1 MARTYYFRQDLKD
14 ESLEM
19 PVSKAARERY
29 GFAAELFSE
38 HGNLML
44 SDFAAA
50 QRVAQQINEVRD
62 TERYPQ
68 SAISAGELY
77 AAGLVQELLRLLV
90 SLYLQETDETAI
102 ERAYSHL
109 EETLDGDLEG
119 TLERYVQDFPAKAV
133 YTKKRT
139 VKEYLAGSSKS
150 IPHRQIVFEELLLL
164 RMANENPAMERFIE
178 LFDDEDLE
186 QHTSY
191 IKIITQ
197 LETFFEGEPGFGGKK
212 LLDVLRGPLRSHPT
226 SLEGQLSFLRTQW
239 PALSEGRFSGLMRR
253 LMQTLGTI
261 QEERRERFGGGPG
274 PAQVIDPRAEYGAL
288 SSSAG
293 AFEQIEYERFSPDSS
308 WMPRVVML
316 AKSTFVWLGQLSKQY
331 GRDIS
336 RLDQVPD
343 EELDELARRGFT
355 GLWLIGLWERS
366 AASKK
371 IKNMRGNPDAVAS
384 AYSLY
389 DYVIAS
395 DLGGQ
400 DAFNNLKWRAGE
412 RGVRMASD
420 MVPNHVGVDG
430 RWVVEHPDWFLQL
443 EGSPY
448 PSYTFNGPDLSN
460 DDRVGIFLEDHY
472 YDSSDAAVV
481 FKRTDLHTGNER
493 YIYHGN
499 DGTSMPWNDT
509 AQVNYLNA
517 EAREAV
523 IQTILHVARLSP
535 IIRFDAAMTLAK
547 RHIQRLWFPEP
558 GSGGA
563 IASRAQYGTLTTD
576 DFNAAI
582 PEEFWREVVDRVAQ
596 EVPDTLLLAEAFWMM
611 EGYFVRTLG
620 MHRVYNSAFM
630 HMFKDEDN
638 AKYRRSIK
646 NVLEF
651 EPEILKRYVN
661 FMSNPDE
668 ETAIAQFGSDDKYF
682 GVCTMLVTM
691 PGLPMFGHGQVEG
704 FEEKYGME
712 YKSAKRDETPNG
724 WLIERHRREIFPL
737 MYRREQFAE
746 VENFLLY
753 DVHTPEGGVNEDVYA
768 YSNRVGDRAS
778 LVVFNNKF
786 ARAKG
791 WIKEAAPHATKEGG
805 MQPSR
810 DLKAGLGLR
819 AHGDDFTIFRD
830 QISNL
835 EFIRRSADMA
845 NGFYLELEAF
855 KYQAFVDFRE
865 AHDYDGN
872 YAQIH
877 DQLGGRGVPSIE
889 EELASLRLKPLHQSF
904 REVLSKE
911 VILNLR
917 SRVESKRGQSQAQ
930 ATLPGRYGAF
940 LEKTRDFIP
949 ADGLKSDTQPLVNRF
964 TIELGQL
971 LPLPSL
977 EMLAPKFKQGQE
989 VETILSDNLTPEMS
1003 GSLYAWLSVHG
1014 LGYLTGDN
1022 STEASLTA
1030 MRRWRLDSVIEGVFN
1045 DLGLPAERVLRLVKL
1060 AVRYSRW
1067 YELEDE
1073 NRSPAEKLLEL
1084 LLDDDEAQV
1093 FLGVNAHEGV
1103 RYFNRES
1110 YRELT
1115 ARLAC
1120 VGILNLSVLSA
1131 KEVDAGLKRIHQGLK
1146 DFAAAEKRSEYR
1158 VDKLLDVA
1166 PKSKTAKKTAKT
1178 SAKKS
1183 VTKKSATKKPT
1194 AKKSDTKASTKKSA
1208 AKKSAAKSTA
1218 KTAKPT
1224 AKKTGAKTKR
1234 VDSGGGKG
1242 SSKTKKSTEANEESA
1257 TSSSD

>member
-1 MARTYYFRQDLKD
+1 MALRTYYFQQLKED
-14 ESLEM
+14 DSLEI
-19 PVSKAARERY
+19 PVSKKARARY
-29 GFAAELFSE
+29 GFAADLFSE
-38 HGNLML
+38 HGNLVL
-44 SDFAAA
+44 TDFAAA
-50 QRVAQQINEVRD
+50 QRVAQQINDVRD
-62 TERYPQ
+62 TKRYPQ

-90 SLYLQETDETAI
+90 SLYLQETDGAAI
-102 ERAYSHL
+102 ERAYAHL
-109 EETLDGDLEG
+109 EESLGDELEG
-119 TLERYVQDFPAKAV
+119 TLERYTQDFPAKVV
-133 YTKKRT
+133 YTNKRT
-139 VKEYLAGSSKS
+139 VKEYLGGSSKS
-150 IPHRQIVFEELLLL
+150 IPHRQLVFEELLLL
-164 RMANENPAMERFIE
+164 RMANENPAMERFVE

-186 QHTSY
+186 QHTAY
-191 IKIITQ
+191 KQMIET
-197 LETFFEGEPGFGGKK
+197 LEAFFEDEPGFGGKK
-212 LLDVLRGPLRSHPT
+212 LLDVLRGPLRSHPA
-226 SLEGQLSFLRTQW
+226 SLDGQLEFLRAQW
-239 PALSEGRFSGLMRR
+239 PALSEGRFEGLMRR

-274 PAQVIDPRAEYGAL
+274 PAQVIDPRAEYG
-288 SSSAG
+288 SVG

-316 AKSTFVWLGQLSKQY
+316 AKSTFVWLGQLSRFY
-331 GRDIS
+331 NRDIS

-389 DYVIAS
+389 DYQIAS

-400 DAFNNLKWRAGE
+400 EAYDNLKWRAWE

-420 MVPNHVGVDG
+420 MVPNHVGIDG

-443 EGSPY
+443 DHSPY

-460 DDRVGIFLEDHY
+460 DERVGIFLEDHY

-481 FKRTDLHTGNER
+481 FKRVDYHTGNER

-509 AQVNYLNA
+509 AQLNYLNA
-517 EAREAV
+517 EAREAI

-582 PEEFWREVVDRVAQ
+582 PEEFWREVVDRVAE

-651 EPEILKRYVN
+651 EPNILKRYVN

-668 ETAIAQFGSDDKYF
+668 ETAIAQFGQDDKYF
-682 GVCTMLVTM
+682 GVCTVMVTM

-712 YKSAKRDETPNG
+712 FKRAKREENPSG
-724 WLIERHRREIFPL
+724 WLIDRHYREVFPL
-737 MYRREQFAE
+737 MHRREQFAE

-753 DVHTPEGGVNEDVYA
+753 DVHTQGGGVNEDVYA

-786 ARAKG
+786 SQAKG
-791 WIKEAAPHATKEGG
+791 WIKDAAPHATKEGG

-819 AHGDDFTIFRD
+819 AHGNDFTIFRD
-830 QISNL
+830 QVSNL
-835 EFIRRSADMA
+835 EFIRRSTDLA

-855 KYQAFVDFRE
+855 KYQVFLDFRE
-865 AHDYDGN
+865 AHDHDGT
-872 YAQIH
+872 YAKIH

-889 EELASLRLKPLHQSF
+889 EEIAFLRLQPLHDAFSN
-904 REVLSKE
+904 VLSKE
-911 VILNLR
+911 VILGLR
-917 SRVESKRGQSQAQ
+917 SRVQSERGQSKAQ
-930 ATLPGRYGAF
+930 ATLPEHYGAF
-940 LEKTRDFIP
+940 LEATLNFIP
-949 ADGLKSDTQPLVNRF
+949 EEARTGDTQPLLERF
-964 TIELGQL
+964 TTELGQL

-977 EMLAPKFKQGQE
+977 NTLAPKFKKGGE
-989 VETILSDNLTPEMS
+989 VESILSDNLTPEMS
-1003 GSLYAWLSVHG
+1003 GSLYAWLSVHA
-1014 LGYLTGDN
+1014 LGHLTGDGSN
-1022 STEASLTA
+1022 EASLTA
-1030 MRRWRLDSVIEGVFN
+1030 IYRWRLDRVIENVFG
-1045 DLGLPAERVLRLVKL
+1045 DLGLNAERVLRLVKL
-1060 AVRYSRW
+1060 LVRYKNW

-1073 NRSPAEKLLEL
+1073 DRKPAEKLLEL
-1084 LLDDDEAQV
+1084 LMDDEEAQT

-1103 RYFNRES
+1103 RYFNKES

-1120 VGILNLSVLSA
+1120 VAILNLSVLKA
-1131 KEVDAGLKRIHQGLK
+1131 KEIDAGLKKIHQGLK
-1146 DFAAAEKRSEYR
+1146 DFAAAEARSEYR
-1158 VDKLLDVA
+1158 VDGLLEEDK
-1166 PKSKTAKKTAKT
+1166 PKSKVKKTAKASAKKSTAKKAGTKKAETKNGAKKSAGEKAHAEKVEAKKTATKQTTAKKTT
-1178 SAKKS
+1178 
-1183 VTKKSATKKPT
+1183 TE
-1194 AKKSDTKASTKKSA
+1194 
-1208 AKKSAAKSTA
+1208 
-1218 KTAKPT
+1218 
-1224 AKKTGAKTKR
+1224 KTGAKTK
-1234 VDSGGGKG
+1234 KEEG
-1242 SSKTKKSTEANEESA
+1242 SDKPESAETREETA

>member
-1 MARTYYFRQDLKD
+1 MARTYYFQQDLKD
-14 ESLEM
+14 DSLEIPM
-19 PVSKAARERY
+19 SKAARERY
-29 GFAAELFSE
+29 GFSADLFSE
-38 HGNLML
+38 HGNLLL

-62 TERYPQ
+62 TKRYPQ

-90 SLYLQETDETAI
+90 SLYLQETDEAAL
-102 ERAYSHL
+102 ERAYAHL
-109 EETLDGDLEG
+109 EETLGDELES
-119 TLERYVQDFPAKAV
+119 TLARYAQDFPARVV

-139 VKEYLAGSSKS
+139 VKEYLSGSSKS
-150 IPHRQIVFEELLLL
+150 IPHRQIVFEGLLLL
-164 RMANENPAMERFIE
+164 RMANENPAMERFVE
-178 LFDDEDLE
+178 LFDDEDLA
-186 QHTSY
+186 QHTAY
-191 IKIITQ
+191 KQVIER
-197 LETFFEGEPGFGGKK
+197 LETFFEGEPGMGGKK
-212 LLDVLRGPLRSHPT
+212 LLDVLRGPLRTHPT

-274 PAQVIDPRAEYGAL
+274 PAHVIDPRAEYG
-288 SSSAG
+288 SVG

-316 AKSTFVWLGQLSKQY
+316 AKSTFVWLGQLSRQY

-400 DAFNNLKWRAGE
+400 DAFNNLKWRAWE
-412 RGVRMASD
+412 RGIRMASD
-420 MVPNHVGVDG
+420 MVPNHVGIDG

-443 EGSPY
+443 EQSPY

-460 DDRVGIFLEDHY
+460 DERVGIFLEDHY

-481 FKRTDLHTGNER
+481 FKRTDYHTGNER
-493 YIYHGN
+493 YVYHGN

-509 AQVNYLNA
+509 AQINYLNA

-668 ETAIAQFGSDDKYF
+668 ETAIAQFGQDDKYF
-682 GVCTMLVTM
+682 GVCMVMVTM

-753 DVHTPEGGVNEDVYA
+753 DVRTPEGGVNEDVYA

-778 LVVFNNKF
+778 LVIFNNKF
-786 ARAKG
+786 GQARG

-819 AHGDDFTIFRD
+819 ANGDDFTIFRD
-830 QISNL
+830 QVSNL
-835 EFIRRSADMA
+835 EFIRRSTDMA

-855 KYQAFVDFRE
+855 KYQAFLDFRE
-865 AHDYDGN
+865 VEDYDGS
-872 YAQIH
+872 YAKIH

-889 EELASLRLKPLHQSF
+889 EELAALRLQPLHAVF
-904 REVLSKE
+904 NKVLSKE
-911 VILNLR
+911 VILGLR
-917 SRVESKRGQSQAQ
+917 GIDPKAQSELQA
-930 ATLPGRYGAF
+930 ALPGRYQKF
-940 LEKTRDFIP
+940 LERARDFTP
-949 ADGLKSDTQPLVNRF
+949 EGGTRGDSEPLLNRF
-964 TIELGQL
+964 TVELSQL

-977 EMLAPKFKQGQE
+977 DTLAPKFKKGQE

-1014 LGYLTGDN
+1014 LGHLTGDGSN
-1022 STEASLTA
+1022 EASLTA
-1030 MRRWRLDSVIEGVFN
+1030 IRRWRLDSVIENVFN
-1045 DLGLPAERVLRLVKL
+1045 DLGLHAERVLRLVKL
-1060 AVRYSRW
+1060 LVRYENW
-1067 YELEDE
+1067 YELEEE
-1073 NRSPAEKLLEL
+1073 NRKPAEKLLEL
-1084 LLDDDEAQV
+1084 LIDDEEAQA
-1093 FLGVNAHEGV
+1093 FLGVNEHEGV
-1103 RYFNRES
+1103 RYFNLES

-1115 ARLAC
+1115 GRLGC
-1120 VGILNLSVLSA
+1120 VAILNLSVLKA
-1131 KEVDAGLKRIHQGLK
+1131 KEVDVGLKRIHQGLK
-1146 DFAAAEKRSEYR
+1146 DFAAAEKRSEYQ
-1158 VDKLLDVA
+1158 VNKLLGEVK
-1166 PKSKTAKKTAKT
+1166 PKAKTAKKTGTKSAKA

-1183 VTKKSATKKPT
+1183 T
-1194 AKKSDTKASTKKSA
+1194 AKKADTKSTTKKTA
-1208 AKKSAAKSTA
+1208 AKKTAAK
-1218 KTAKPT
+1218 KTT
-1224 AKKTGAKTKR
+1224 AKKASAKAKKEGAE
-1234 VDSGGGKG
+1234 G
-1242 SSKTKKSTEANEESA
+1242 SSKTKKSAEANEETA

>member
-1 MARTYYFRQDLKD
+1 MARTYYFQQDVKED
-14 ESLEM
+14 DSLEI
-19 PVSKAARERY
+19 PLSKEARERY
-29 GFAAELFSE
+29 GFSDDLFSE
-38 HGNLML
+38 HGNLVL
-44 SDFAAA
+44 EDFSTA
-50 QRVAQQINEVRD
+50 QRVAQKINEVRD
-62 TERYPQ
+62 TKRYPQ
-68 SAISAGELY
+68 SAVSAGELY

-90 SLYLQETDETAI
+90 SLYLQETDGAAI
-102 ERAYSHL
+102 ERAYAHL
-109 EETLDGDLEG
+109 ENTLGDELEG
-119 TLERYVQDFPAKAV
+119 TLKRYAQDFPAQVV
-133 YTKKRT
+133 YTNKRT

-150 IPHRQIVFEELLLL
+150 VPHRQIVFEGLLLL
-164 RMANENPAMERFIE
+164 RMANENPAMERFVE
-178 LFDDEDLE
+178 LFDDESLE
-186 QHTSY
+186 QHTAY
-191 IKIITQ
+191 NAIITQ
-197 LETFFEGEPGFGGKK
+197 LESFFEDEPGFGGKK

-226 SLEGQLSFLRTQW
+226 SLDGQLEFLRSQW
-239 PALSEGRFSGLMRR
+239 PTLSEGRFSGLMRR

-274 PAQVIDPRAEYGAL
+274 PAHVIDPRAEYGAL
-288 SSSAG
+288 GSVG

-316 AKSTFVWLGQLSKQY
+316 AKSTFVWLGQLSRFY
-331 GRDIS
+331 GRDIT

-389 DYVIAS
+389 DYAIANE
-395 DLGGQ
+395 LGGQ
-400 DAFNNLKWRAGE
+400 EAYDNLKWRAWK
-412 RGVRMASD
+412 RGIRMASD
-420 MVPNHVGVDG
+420 MVPNHVGIDG

-443 EGSPY
+443 DHSPY
-448 PSYTFNGPDLSN
+448 PSYTFDGPDLSN

-472 YDSSDAAVV
+472 FDNSDAAVV
-481 FKRTDLHTGNER
+481 FKRTDYHTGDER

-509 AQVNYLNA
+509 AQINYLNA
-517 EAREAV
+517 EAREAI

-563 IASRAQYGTLTTD
+563 IASRAQHGTMTTD

-582 PEEFWREVVDRVAQ
+582 PEEFWREVVDRVAE

-638 AKYRRSIK
+638 AKYRKSIK

-651 EPEILKRYVN
+651 EPNILKRYVN

-682 GVCTMLVTM
+682 GVCTVMVTM

-712 YKSAKRDETPNG
+712 YKRAKLEENPNG
-724 WLIERHRREIFPL
+724 WLIDRHYREVFPL
-737 MYRREQFAE
+737 MHRREQFAE

-753 DVHTPEGGVNEDVYA
+753 DVRTQGGGVNEDVYA

-778 LVVFNNKF
+778 LVIFNNKF
-786 ARAKG
+786 DQAKG
-791 WIKEAAPHATKEGG
+791 WIKDAAPHGSKEGG
-805 MQPSR
+805 MQPAR

-819 AHGDDFTIFRD
+819 AHGDDFTVYRD

-855 KYQAFVDFRE
+855 KYQVFLDFRE
-865 AHDYDGN
+865 VEDYDGN
-872 YAQIH
+872 YAKIH

-889 EELASLRLKPLHQSF
+889 EEIASLRLQPLHEVFSK
-904 REVLSKE
+904 VLSKE
-911 VILNLR
+911 VILGLR
-917 SRVESKRGQSQAQ
+917 GVDPKAQSELQA
-930 ATLPGRYGAF
+930 ALPGRYQAF
-940 LEKTRDFIP
+940 IEKTRDFTSTESVRG
-949 ADGLKSDTQPLVNRF
+949 DSEPLLNRF

-977 EMLAPKFKQGQE
+977 ETLAPKFKKGEE
-989 VETILSDNLTPEMS
+989 VERILSDNLTPKMS
-1003 GSLYAWLSVHG
+1003 GSLYAWLTVHQ
-1014 LGYLTGDN
+1014 LGHLTGDGSN
-1022 STEASLTA
+1022 EASLTA
-1030 MRRWRLDSVIEGVFN
+1030 MRRWRLDRVIENVFG
-1045 DLGLPAERVLRLVKL
+1045 DLGLDAERVLRLVKL
-1060 AVRYSRW
+1060 LVRYENW

-1073 NRSPAEKLLEL
+1073 DRKPAEKLLEL
-1084 LLDDDEAQV
+1084 LADDEEAQT
-1093 FLGVNAHEGV
+1093 FLGVNEHEGV
-1103 RYFNRES
+1103 RYFNQES

-1115 ARLAC
+1115 GRLAC
-1120 VGILNLSVLSA
+1120 VSILNLSVLKA
-1131 KEVDAGLKRIHQGLK
+1131 KEVDAGLRKIHQGLK

-1158 VDKLLDVA
+1158 VDKLVDVK
-1166 PKSKTAKKTAKT
+1166 PKSKATKKAPAKKSTAKKPAAKKSTAKKADAKKSDAKDATTKKTAAKKTTTKKTTAKKT
-1178 SAKKS
+1178 
-1183 VTKKSATKKPT
+1183 
-1194 AKKSDTKASTKKSA
+1194 
-1208 AKKSAAKSTA
+1208 
-1218 KTAKPT
+1218 T
-1224 AKKTGAKTKR
+1224 AKKTRAKKGE
-1234 VDSGGGKG
+1234 DS
-1242 SSKTKKSTEANEESA
+1242 SQPAESAKKEESA

>member
-1 MARTYYFRQDLKD
+1 MARTYYFRQDLKEND
-14 ESLEM
+14 SLEI
-19 PVSKAARERY
+19 PVSKEARERY
-29 GFAAELFSE
+29 GFSEDLFSE
-38 HGNLML
+38 HGNLTL
-44 SDFAAA
+44 ADFSVA
-50 QRVAQQINEVRD
+50 QRVAQRINEVRD
-62 TERYPQ
+62 TKRYPQ

-90 SLYLQETDETAI
+90 SLYLQETDGTAL
-102 ERAYSHL
+102 ERAYAHL
-109 EETLDGDLEG
+109 EESLGDELES
-119 TLERYVQDFPAKAV
+119 TLERYAQDFPAKV
-133 YTKKRT
+133 ISTGKRT

-150 IPHRQIVFEELLLL
+150 VPHRQIVFEELLLL
-164 RMANENPAMERFIE
+164 RTANENPALERFAE
-178 LFDDEDLE
+178 LFDDEGLE
-186 QHTSY
+186 QHTAY
-191 IKIITQ
+191 NDIITR
-197 LETFFEGEPGFGGKK
+197 LESFFEDEPGFGGKK
-212 LLDVLRGPLRSHPT
+212 LLDVLRGPLRTHPT
-226 SLEGQLSFLRTQW
+226 SLDAQLEFLRSQW
-239 PALSEGRFSGLMRR
+239 PALNEGRFSGLMRR

-274 PAQVIDPRAEYGAL
+274 PAQVIDPKAEYG
-288 SSSAG
+288 SAG

-316 AKSTFVWLGQLSKQY
+316 AKSTFVWLGQLSRFY
-331 GRDIS
+331 NRDIS

-389 DYVIAS
+389 DYQIAN

-400 DAFNNLKWRAGE
+400 EAYDNLKWRAWE
-412 RGVRMASD
+412 RGIRMASD
-420 MVPNHVGVDG
+420 MVPNHVGIDG
-430 RWVVEHPDWFLQL
+430 RWVMEHPDWFLQL
-443 EGSPY
+443 DHAPY

-481 FKRTDLHTGNER
+481 FKRVDYHTNNER

-509 AQVNYLNA
+509 AQINYLNA
-517 EAREAV
+517 EAREAI

-547 RHIQRLWFPEP
+547 RHVQRLWFPEP

-563 IASRAQYGTLTTD
+563 IASRAQYGTMTTD

-582 PEEFWREVVDRVAQ
+582 PEEFWREVVDRVAE

-651 EPEILKRYVN
+651 EPNILKRYVN

-682 GVCTMLVTM
+682 GVCTVMVTM

-712 YKSAKRDETPNG
+712 FKSAKREENPNG
-724 WLIERHRREIFPL
+724 WLIERHYREVFPL
-737 MYRREQFAE
+737 MHRREQFAE

-753 DVHTPEGGVNEDVYA
+753 DVHTPGGGVNEDVYA

-786 ARAKG
+786 SQAKG
-791 WIKEAAPHATKEGG
+791 WIKDAAPHATKEGG

-819 AHGDDFTIFRD
+819 AHGDDFAIFRD

-835 EFIRRSADMA
+835 EFIRRSSDLA

-855 KYQAFVDFRE
+855 KYQVFLDFRE
-865 AHDYDGN
+865 VEDYDGN
-872 YAQIH
+872 YAKIH

-889 EELASLRLKPLHQSF
+889 EEIASLRLQPLHETF

-911 VILNLR
+911 VILGLR
-917 SRVESKRGQSQAQ
+917 SRVQSERGQSRAQ
-930 ATLPGRYGAF
+930 ATLPEHYGAF
-940 LEKTRDFIP
+940 LAAALNFTPEEART
-949 ADGLKSDTQPLVNRF
+949 SDTQPLLERF
-964 TIELGQL
+964 TAELGQL

-977 EMLAPKFKQGQE
+977 DTLAPKFKQGEE
-989 VETILSDNLTPEMS
+989 VETILSQNLTPEMS
-1003 GSLYAWLSVHG
+1003 GSLYAWLTVHS
-1014 LGYLTGDN
+1014 LGHLTGDGSN
-1022 STEASLTA
+1022 EASLTA
-1030 MRRWRLDSVIEGVFN
+1030 IRRWRLDRVIENVFG
-1045 DLGLPAERVLRLVKL
+1045 DLGLNAERVLRLVKL
-1060 AVRYSRW
+1060 LVRYKNW

-1073 NRSPAEKLLEL
+1073 DKKPAEKLLEL
-1084 LLDDDEAQV
+1084 LIDDEEAQT
-1093 FLGVNAHEGV
+1093 FLGVNEHEGV
-1103 RYFNRES
+1103 RYYNRES

-1120 VGILNLSVLSA
+1120 VSVLTLSVLKV
-1131 KEVDAGLKRIHQGLK
+1131 KEVDAGLRKVYRGLK
-1146 DFAAAEKRSEYR
+1146 DFAAAEARSEYQ
-1158 VDKLLDVA
+1158 VDKLLEVK
-1166 PKSKTAKKTAKT
+1166 PTSKTKKTAKKSPAKKAGAKKAGAKKPV
-1178 SAKKS
+1178 AKKS
-1183 VTKKSATKKPT
+1183 TTKKAGTKKTATKKT
-1194 AKKSDTKASTKKSA
+1194 
-1208 AKKSAAKSTA
+1208 
-1218 KTAKPT
+1218 T
-1224 AKKTGAKTKR
+1224 AKKTSLEAKKEEG
-1234 VDSGGGKG
+1234 DS
-1242 SSKTKKSTEANEESA
+1242 SRAAESA
-1257 TSSSD
+1257 KQEETASSSSD

>member
-1 MARTYYFRQDLKD
+1 MARTYYFQLKED
-14 ESLEM
+14 DSLEI
-19 PVSKAARERY
+19 PVSREARERY
-29 GFAAELFSE
+29 GFSEDLFSE

-44 SDFAAA
+44 ADFSAA
-50 QRVAQQINEVRD
+50 QRVAQRINEVRD
-62 TERYPQ
+62 TKRYPH
-68 SAISAGELY
+68 SAVSAGELY

-90 SLYLQETDETAI
+90 SLYLQETDGTVV
-102 ERAYSHL
+102 ERAYAHL
-109 EETLDGDLEG
+109 ETSLGDELEG
-119 TLERYVQDFPAKAV
+119 TLERYAQDFPAKVV
-133 YTKKRT
+133 YTNKRT
-139 VKEYLAGSSKS
+139 IKEYLAGSSKS
-150 IPHRQIVFEELLLL
+150 IPHRQIVFEGLLLL
-164 RMANENPAMERFIE
+164 RMANENPAMERFVE
-178 LFDDEDLE
+178 LFDDEGLE
-186 QHTSY
+186 QHTVY
-191 IKIITQ
+191 NEIITQ
-197 LETFFEGEPGFGGKK
+197 LETFFEDEPGFGGKK

-226 SLEGQLSFLRTQW
+226 SLDAQLEYLRSQW

-274 PAQVIDPRAEYGAL
+274 PAHVIDPRAEYGVT
-288 SSSAG
+288 G
-293 AFEQIEYERFSPDSS
+293 AFEQVEYERFSPDSS

-316 AKSTFVWLGQLSKQY
+316 AKSTFVWLGQLSRFY

-355 GLWLIGLWERS
+355 SLWLIGLWERS

-389 DYVIAS
+389 DYQIAN

-400 DAFNNLKWRAGE
+400 EAYDNLKWRAWE
-412 RGVRMASD
+412 RGIRMASD
-420 MVPNHVGVDG
+420 MVPNHVGIDG

-443 EGSPY
+443 GHSPY

-472 YDSSDAAVV
+472 YDNSDAAVV
-481 FKRTDLHTGNER
+481 FKRVDYHTNNER

-509 AQVNYLNA
+509 AQLNYLNA
-517 EAREAV
+517 EAREAI

-563 IASRAQYGTLTTD
+563 IASRAQYGTMTTD

-582 PEEFWREVVDRVAQ
+582 PEEFWREVVDRVAE

-638 AKYRRSIK
+638 AKYRKSIK

-651 EPEILKRYVN
+651 EPNILKRYVN

-682 GVCTMLVTM
+682 GVCTVMVTM

-712 YKSAKRDETPNG
+712 FKSAKREENPNG
-724 WLIERHRREIFPL
+724 WLIERHYREVFPL
-737 MYRREQFAE
+737 MHRREQFAE

-753 DVHTPEGGVNEDVYA
+753 DVHTENGVNEDVYA

-786 ARAKG
+786 SQAKG
-791 WIKEAAPHATKEGG
+791 WIKDAAPHATKEGG

-819 AHGDDFTIFRD
+819 AHNDDFTIFRD
-830 QISNL
+830 QVSNL
-835 EFIRRSADMA
+835 EFIRRSAGLA

-855 KYQAFVDFRE
+855 KYQVFLDFRE
-865 AHDYDGN
+865 VEDYDGN
-872 YAQIH
+872 YARIH
-877 DQLGGRGVPSIE
+877 DQLGGRGVASIE
-889 EELASLRLKPLHQSF
+889 EEIASLRLQPLHEAF

-911 VILNLR
+911 VILGLR
-917 SRVESKRGQSQAQ
+917 GVDPKAQSELQA
-930 ATLPGRYGAF
+930 ALPERYARF
-940 LEKTRDFIP
+940 MEKTRDFTP
-949 ADGLKSDTQPLVNRF
+949 EDGVKGETEPLLNRF
-964 TIELGQL
+964 TVELSHL

-977 EMLAPKFKQGQE
+977 ETLAPKFKKGGE
-989 VETILSDNLTPEMS
+989 VEQTLSDNLTPEMS

-1014 LGYLTGDN
+1014 LGHFAGDGSN
-1022 STEASLTA
+1022 EASLTA
-1030 MRRWRLDSVIEGVFN
+1030 LRRWRLDRVLEGVFS
-1045 DLGLPAERVLRLVKL
+1045 DLGLHAERVLHMVKL
-1060 AVRYSRW
+1060 LVRYKNW

-1073 NRSPAEKLLEL
+1073 DKKPAEKLLEL
-1084 LLDDDEAQV
+1084 LLDDEEAYA
-1093 FLGVNAHEGV
+1093 FLGVNEHEGV
-1103 RYFNRES
+1103 RYYNRES

-1120 VGILNLSVLSA
+1120 VSILNLSVLKA
-1131 KEVDAGLKRIHQGLK
+1131 KEVDAGLKKIHQGLK
-1146 DFAAAEKRSEYR
+1146 DFAVAEARSEYQ
-1158 VDKLLDVA
+1158 VDKLLEVK
-1166 PKSKTAKKTAKT
+1166 PTSKTTKKTAKT
-1178 SAKKS
+1178 SKKSTTKKAAAKKPAAKKF
-1183 VTKKSATKKPT
+1183 TKKADAEKADTKTATKKI
-1194 AKKSDTKASTKKSA
+1194 ATKKTA
-1208 AKKSAAKSTA
+1208 AKKTSAK
-1218 KTAKPT
+1218 
-1224 AKKTGAKTKR
+1224 AKKEEG
-1234 VDSGGGKG
+1234 G
-1242 SSKTKKSTEANEESA
+1242 SSKTKSASTDKEKSAS
-1257 TSSSD
+1257 SSSD